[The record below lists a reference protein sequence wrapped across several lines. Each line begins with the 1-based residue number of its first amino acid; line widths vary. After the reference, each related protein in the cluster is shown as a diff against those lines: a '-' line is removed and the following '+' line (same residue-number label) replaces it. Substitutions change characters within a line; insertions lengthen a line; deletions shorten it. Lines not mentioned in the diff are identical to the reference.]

1 MKQSLEKQM
10 LVELNYQRIDER
22 DFKRLYEAA
31 FNLKASEVVALF
43 HK

>member
-1 MKQSLEKQM
+1 M

-22 DFKRLYEAA
+22 DFKRLYEVALY
-31 FNLKASEVVALF
+31 LKASKVVALF